1 MAGIILVLSAHANA
15 GQTTITVNLASA
27 LARQGHRVLIAE
39 KGENKKLRAWLGF
52 DRAADRPMPSSG
64 QMMPGTVATRIG
76 TDFWMMKDAERIL
89 PEIAV
94 DYEYVFLLPATSAGC
109 ENLLPRC
116 DRILVCCSLEEK
128 DTARQVVD
136 LDQHLSSL
144 TGRPQPIDLVV
155 MNKINTKE
163 WHNNLECFSLL
174 ADHFGEERIAD
185 PLPHCERIHDLP
197 LDGRTV
203 WELSQENLQDAFMR
217 LIEIIKLW

>member
-1 MAGIILVLSAHANA
+1 MVRIIIVLSAHAGA

-39 KGENKKLRAWLGF
+39 KGENAKLRAWLGL
-52 DRAADRPMPSSG
+52 AQTADNHPTSPDHTS
-64 QMMPGTVATRIG
+64 PGTLATRIG
-76 TDFWMMKDAERIL
+76 PDFWVMGDAERIP
-89 PEIAV
+89 PEFAV
-94 DYEYVFLLPATSAGC
+94 DYEYIFLLPAIPAGC
-109 ENLLPRC
+109 ESLLPRC

-128 DTARQVVD
+128 DTARQVID

-144 TGRPQPIDLVV
+144 TGSPRPVDLVV